1 MSLLNKLVESRR
13 KRILQ
18 LRGKY
23 EDISSTDILED
34 NVSPEWSQIRIEHN
48 NNARDLNS
56 ELSEEEDGESA
67 KKYDS
72 DVSMTSNE
80 TEEDEYHSV
89 GATKDLE
96 MKLKPQIGELEKRT
110 NMALK
115 RILRRNIIQKDV
127 QENSIEEQVEETS

>member
-56 ELSEEEDGESA
+56 ELSEEED
-67 KKYDS
+67 
-72 DVSMTSNE
+72 
-80 TEEDEYHSV
+80 EYHSV

-96 MKLKPQIGELEKRT
+96 MKLKPQIDELEKRT